1 MPKTKILSAVFKEE
15 SSSGVALKNKTL
27 KKISMINTRQK
38 KFDNDFR
45 KAQTRTKIQL
55 GGLLMKSG
63 LTDFFNI
70 NSGDDLQLDSDKKDQ
85 AYILLGI
92 LSGW

>member
-1 MPKTKILSAVFKEE
+1 M
-15 SSSGVALKNKTL
+15 L

-63 LTDFFNI
+63 LTDFLNI

-92 LSGW
+92 LTDCCNNIKSEKSLLHFLSRGKTIANS